1 MKKYLIGWIL
11 HIIITAAV
19 FSFLCGLLGMII
31 GISYGISG
39 KENFPT
45 EAELTNNTLFGVF
58 CFISMLGANFFSYY
72 ITIKKCLKHTP

>member
-11 HIIITAAV
+11 HVIITVAV

-39 KENFPT
+39 NENVLT
-45 EAELTNNTLFGVF
+45 EAELINNTSFGVF
-58 CFISMLGANFFSYY
+58 CFVSMLGANFFSYY
-72 ITIKKCLKHTP
+72 ITVKKCLKYLA